1 MSAPG
6 RGRIEVAVRAAV
18 ATLAD
23 RGAVRVLKDGQPVD
37 AHTARGPI
45 RLQINDADP

>member
-6 RGRIEVAVRAAV
+6 ADGIEAAVREVA